1 METSL
6 LEQDCY
12 VQSKLHALNYILLQ
26 PNQILM
32 PTQETKIQE
41 ALQQTKLEQGPN
53 QIQVRKFCSEYPND
67 KKSSH
72 LSKPVA
78 LLQST
83 YYHKTLSEGQT
94 ATLVHRSASSKSK
107 PTANDKTETKDET
120 EELFVN
126 EYGSCDRYD
135 FSEKDPSAVYE
146 NSALRFVSSLPAFM
160 KNYGYFVL

>member
-1 METSL
+1 
-6 LEQDCY
+6 
-12 VQSKLHALNYILLQ
+12 
-26 PNQILM
+26 M

-107 PTANDKTETKDET
+107 PSVNDKTETKDET